1 MMKTFSLTRQELY
14 EQVWSKP
21 MVTLAKEYSLSDNGL
36 RKMCKKY
43 DVPIP
48 PMGHW
53 QKIQFNKKTTRIPLP
68 KKEKEEE
75 IKINV
80 QDSKLIANTDNPL
93 KNAIVEK
100 IKNNSSLILKVADR
114 LSKPD
119 DIIVKTQ
126 ANIEKKKVSESYS
139 PLKGTVQTDKGFPS
153 IIVSPKN
160 ISRSLRILDNLIKNF
175 RLLGYKI
182 DLWEEGLKI
191 VAYDDDKMSIYIRE
205 KSNAVDTT
213 SDYGWKSRE
222 LVPNGKLSVKV
233 QRFGTFEFTDT
244 NKSLV
249 EDQIEKIL
257 VKIESEF
264 QEMFEKRQQWKL
276 HEQKQEDL
284 RKIELAKQKLKE
296 DELNKFTGFFNDAH
310 RWKKFTILKEYH
322 TFLESQENKSAELQE
337 WLSWAKSKLDW
348 YNPMVEL
355 EDELLSGVDKDNLT
369 FKKKSGNNLNLD

>member
-1 MMKTFSLTRQELY
+1 MKTIELTRQELY

-36 RKMCKKY
+36 RKICKKY

-53 QKIQFNKKTTRIPLP
+53 QKSQFNKKTTKIPLP
-68 KKEKEEE
+68 KKDKEEE
-75 IKINV
+75 IKINI
-80 QDSKLIANTDNPL
+80 QDSKLIANTEKL
-93 KNAIVEK
+93 IKNAVAEK
-100 IKNNSSLILKVADR
+100 IRNNSSLILKVADR
-114 LSKPD
+114 LNKPD
-119 DIIVKTQ
+119 EIIVKTQ
-126 ANIEKKKVSESYS
+126 ANIEKKKVLESYS
-139 PLKGTVQTDKGFPS
+139 PLKGTVQTDRGFPS

-182 DLWEEGLKI
+182 DLWDEGLKI

-264 QEMFEKRQQWKL
+264 QEMFKKRQQWKL

-296 DELNKFTGFFNDAH
+296 DELNKFTGFYNDAH

-322 TFLESQENKSAELQE
+322 TFLERQENKSAELQE

-369 FKKKSGNNLNLD
+369 FKKKSGNNSYLD

>member
-1 MMKTFSLTRQELY
+1 
-14 EQVWSKP
+14 

-36 RKMCKKY
+36 RKICKKY

-53 QKIQFNKKTTRIPLP
+53 QKIQVNKKTIKIPLP
-68 KKEKEEE
+68 KKDKVEE
-75 IKINV
+75 IKINI
-80 QDSKLIANTDNPL
+80 QDSKLIANTENL
-93 KNAIVEK
+93 IKNAVAKK
-100 IKNNSSLILKVADR
+100 IKNNSTLILKVADR

-119 DIIVKTQ
+119 EIIVKTQ

-139 PLKGTVQTDKGFPS
+139 PLKGTVQTDRGFPS

-182 DLWEEGLKI
+182 DLWDEGLKI
-191 VAYDDDKMSIYIRE
+191 IAYDDDKMSIYIRE

-213 SDYGWKSRE
+213 SDYGWKSRK

-284 RKIELAKQKLKE
+284 RKIEQAKQKLKE
-296 DELNKFTGFFNDAH
+296 DELNKFTRFYNDAH

-322 TFLESQENKSAELQE
+322 TFLESQENKTTELQE

-355 EDELLSGVDKDNLT
+355 EDELLFGVDKDNLT
-369 FKKKSGNNLNLD
+369 FKKKSGNN